1 MNPQVMKFFNLTS
14 FTIVLLLAL
23 TFSSCRNNGLEY
35 DSSGTFEAIDVIVS
49 SEVAGRILSFSANE
63 GDSLQAGTIVARID
77 AISLELQKEQI
88 EATKVSLQSKTLDAE
103 PQVAVIQDQIA
114 TQHRQIDVL
123 AGQLSVLYRE
133 KERFTKLVQAEA
145 VPQKQ
150 LDDIDGQISV
160 LTKQQVA
167 ARSQINILE
176 EQITA
181 QRATV
186 QRQNRAI
193 LSEQGPLDTR
203 AAQLDDQLNRTS
215 VRNPI
220 SGTVLVTYAEA
231 GEFTAPGKPLY
242 KIAKTDTL
250 LLRTYLTGTQLPTV
264 RLGQAVKVMVE
275 DGAGGYRGYDGNVVW
290 IADQAEF
297 TPKTIMTREERAN
310 LVYATKVRVAND
322 GFLKIGMYA
331 EVDLNE

>member
-1 MNPQVMKFFNLTS
+1 MKYTKHFSLPIALLFIFGLTG
-14 FTIVLLLAL
+14 
-23 TFSSCRNNGLEY
+23 CRNNGLEF
-35 DSSGTFEAIDVIVS
+35 DSSGTFEAVDIIVS
-49 SEVAGRILSFSANE
+49 AEVAGRLLSFAANE
-63 GDSLQAGTIVARID
+63 GDSLQAGAIVARID
-77 AISLELQKEQI
+77 PVSLELQKDQI
-88 EATKVSLQSKTLDAE
+88 EATKASLQSKTLDAE
-103 PQVAVIQDQIA
+103 PQVAVIQGQIA

-123 AGQLSVLYRE
+123 AGQLAVAQRE

-160 LTKQQVA
+160 LIKQQAA
-167 ARSQINILE
+167 ARSQISILE
-176 EQITA
+176 EQIAA

-193 LSEQGPLDTR
+193 LSEQGPLDKR

-242 KIAKTDTL
+242 KIANTDTL
-250 LLRTYLTGTQLPTV
+250 FLRTYLTGEQLPVV

-275 DGAGGYRGYDGNVVW
+275 NGKGDYRSYAGQIVW

-297 TPKTIMTREERAN
+297 TPKTIMTRDERAN

-322 GFLKIGMYA
+322 GLLKIGMYA
-331 EVDLNE
+331 EVDLKE

>member
-1 MNPQVMKFFNLTS
+1 MNTTILKFINPFSLT
-14 FTIVLLLAL
+14 FTFFIVLG
-23 TFSSCRNNGLEY
+23 FSGCRNNGLEF
-35 DSSGTFEAIDVIVS
+35 DSSGTFEASDVIVS
-49 SEVAGRILSFSANE
+49 AEVAGRILSFSANE

-77 AISLELQKEQI
+77 PVSLELQKEQI
-88 EATKVSLQSKTLDAE
+88 EATMVSLQSKTIDAE
-103 PQVAVIQDQIA
+103 PQVAVIKGQIA
-114 TQHRQIDVL
+114 AQHRQIDVL
-123 AGQLSVLYRE
+123 AGQLAVAHRE

-160 LTKQQVA
+160 LIKQQAA
-167 ARSQINILE
+167 ARSQIGILE
-176 EQITA
+176 EQIAA

-186 QRQNRAI
+186 QRQNQAI
-193 LSEQGPLDTR
+193 LSEQGPLDKR
-203 AAQLDDQLNRTS
+203 AAQLDDQLNRTT

-250 LLRTYLTGTQLPTV
+250 FLRTYLTGEQLPVV
-264 RLGQAVKVMVE
+264 RLGQNVNVMVE
-275 DGAGGYRGYDGNVVW
+275 DGKGGYRSYNGQIVW

-297 TPKTIMTREERAN
+297 TPKTIMTRDERAN

-322 GFLKIGMYA
+322 GLLKIGMYA